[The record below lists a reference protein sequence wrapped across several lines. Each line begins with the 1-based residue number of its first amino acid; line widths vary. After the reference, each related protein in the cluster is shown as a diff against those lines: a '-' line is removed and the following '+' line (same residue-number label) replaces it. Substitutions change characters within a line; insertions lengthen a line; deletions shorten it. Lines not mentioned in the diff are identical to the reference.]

1 MIAVG
6 SAPDAVAIGDVT
18 GDGRNDVVLTT
29 GYAND
34 PAHDFRVVVLAQLAD
49 GTLAAPTWYSTAGT
63 YGNRPESVA
72 VGDVTGDGKAD
83 VVVGLSGLGVQVFAQ
98 NGGALSA
105 PTFVSTTD
113 SHKIRLGKLDA
124 DADLDIAGV
133 GWGTNTVTVL
143 LNDGS
148 GRFASSRVYPAQ
160 HGGYEDLEVGD
171 VSGDGRADIV
181 VMSGQLY
188 ATPNV
193 SVLAQTANGF
203 GAPAEYRVGAN
214 VNTQGIGIGDV
225 TGDGRSDV
233 VASYGGNTPSAFI
246 AVFAQTPAGT
256 LASPVAYTS
265 YDIPEPVEVADLD
278 RDRKADVVTVHGG
291 WLRAGVYL
299 QGSGGTLGSRSSPRS
314 HTRVITTRMGSP
326 LRRRRQRVAG
336 CRDRGLQQRSRD
348 PAGYGSA
355 AHRRPGRGSC
365 RLGVLG
371 EATQAVC
378 VGPQGLESRAVHDER
393 DSNAHAERLV
403 LRSRGTGRLHR
414 LRCDGHVHVR
424 VDRVGCDCDRARNGH
439 RRRARQGRCDG
450 GGNRQRDRPERGQR
464 HGDRV
469 CGCQI
474 TVRNLAGST
483 EAVSDPPRPYAT
495 RRLTRATNEP
505 VIDAVDTSR

>member
-34 PAHDFRVVVLAQLAD
+34 PARDFRVVVLAQLAD

-63 YGNRPESVA
+63 YGSRPESVA

-98 NGGALSA
+98 SGGALSA
-105 PTFVSTTD
+105 PTFVATSD

-124 DADLDIAGV
+124 DADLDIVGV

-203 GAPAEYRVGAN
+203 AAPAEYRVGAN

-278 RDRKADVVTVHGG
+278 RDGKADVITLHGG

-299 QGSGGTLGSRSSPRS
+299 QGPGGTLGSEELAAIPYAS
-314 HTRVITTRMGSP
+314 HYNPHGLSVGDVDGNGSP
-326 LRRRRQRVAG
+326 DVVIADYNNGLVILPGAAPPPTADRAVALVASASSVKQRKPFAFDLKVSNLGPSTTNATATLTLNGSFSVLAAPAG
-336 CRDRGLQQRSRD
+336 CTV
-348 PAGYGSA
+348 SA
-355 AHRRPGRGSC
+355 ATVTCTYASLASGATVTAHVTATAGARGK
-365 RLGVLG
+365 VA
-371 EATQAVC
+371 ATAV
-378 VGPQGLESRAVHDER
+378 VTGTVTDP
-393 DSNAHAERLV
+393 NAANDTAAASV
-403 LRSRGTGRLHR
+403 
-414 LRCDGHVHVR
+414 
-424 VDRVGCDCDRARNGH
+424 
-439 RRRARQGRCDG
+439 
-450 GGNRQRDRPERGQR
+450 
-464 HGDRV
+464 
-469 CGCQI
+469 
-474 TVRNLAGST
+474 TVK
-483 EAVSDPPRPYAT
+483 
-495 RRLTRATNEP
+495 
-505 VIDAVDTSR
+505 